1 MYLSVHFKCTQDND
15 IVVIRMDIVQRIT
28 EVNVKLFAAIR
39 LQRAVDQDVA
49 GTVLCNSST
58 E

>member
-1 MYLSVHFKCTQDND
+1 MYLSVHFKCTQHIDK
-15 IVVIRMDIVQRIT
+15 VLIRMDIVQRLND
-28 EVNVKLFAAIR
+28 VNVKLFAAIR

-49 GTVLCNSST
+49 GTVLCSIST